1 MPNKMLIMNII
12 AISLQYTLVIFLY
25 YFLAKAIKLIYK
37 DLKAINTPLLATA
50 EMPTRN
56 QARLLVVDG
65 EKLTLNGNIFPL
77 GESLLIGRGED
88 NNIVINDSFVS
99 HEHACI
105 ARHKQE
111 YWLSDLNSTNRTYLN
126 NQQITEEVLL
136 KNGDMIKIGAVTFKF
151 ER

>member
-25 YFLAKAIKLIYK
+25 YFLAKAIRLIYK